1 MNSFTRFHKPAT
13 QPIAIAD
20 DEKSQ
25 QVTRVKTPSEL
36 LNTPIRAALIMDIKN
51 KANAP
56 EGVFKEYY
64 QALIEVVAEF
74 YQDLPGVT
82 PPFNRFGGLLDNALH
97 RAAAIL
103 EDRKNHRLPDDEDAT
118 DAQVAEEY
126 ALWTYML
133 FSVALFR
140 DIGKLHNCYQ
150 IYLCDSEGLMP
161 RRWQPYDGAIP
172 QHSQYYRFK
181 QIDLD
186 RRHVDPAQWDKRAG
200 PNLAYKLMT
209 PEQFNWIHGNAAA
222 YRIWWYELG
231 DEEEEG
237 RGGKGTKLAIDNAET
252 AAIKIAISLDNDAAV
267 KDFAAKVEAAQEQ
280 QEGLKNL
287 PTLEMDPSAI
297 NAESTVEVTMAEWA
311 AQVSQSDSAMAKQVQ
326 TNKDG
331 TISISAAAV
340 EAFAQTFPQ
349 LAQQNGGTAGI
360 YNQVSTSAAN
370 TASVTATAP
379 VTVSQSSTAAQTNAS
394 PTSNTPL
401 SAQSGASQVGAQMS
415 NIVAKAAA
423 GGAMAAA
430 VAAVAASYPAV
441 QTARS
446 SVTLGLGR

>member
-1 MNSFTRFHKPAT
+1 MSSFTRFHKPAT
-13 QPIAIAD
+13 QPKQLV
-20 DEKSQ
+20 DEEKCQ
-25 QVTRVKTPSEL
+25 QVTKVKTPGEL
-36 LNTPIRAALIMDIKN
+36 LNTPLRAALCIDIKN

-56 EGVFKEYY
+56 EGVFQQYY
-64 QALIEVVAEF
+64 KALIDIVAEF
-74 YQDLPGVT
+74 YQDLPGIT
-82 PPFNRFGGLLDNALH
+82 PPFNRCGGLLDNALQ
-97 RAAAIL
+97 RAAQML
-103 EDRKNHRLPDDEDAT
+103 EERLNHRFPEEGSDQ
-118 DAQVAEEY
+118 QVAEEY

-133 FSVALFR
+133 FTVALFR

-150 IYLCDSEGLMP
+150 VYLCDSEGLMP
-161 RRWQPYDGAIP
+161 RRWMPYDGAIP

-181 QIDLD
+181 QIDTD
-186 RRHVDPAQWDKRAG
+186 RRHIDPSQWDKRAG

-209 PEQFNWIHGNAAA
+209 TEQFNWIHGNAAA

-252 AAIKIAISLDNDAAV
+252 AAIKIAMTMDNDAAI
-267 KDFAAKVEAAQEQ
+267 KAFADKVQAAEAQ
-280 QEGLKNL
+280 QENMKNL
-287 PTLEMDPSAI
+287 PSLEMDPSAV
-297 NAESTVEVTMAEWA
+297 NVESTVEVTMAEWA

-340 EAFAQTFPQ
+340 EAFAQSFPQ
-349 LAQQNGGTAGI
+349 LAQQSGGAGGI
-360 YNQVSTSAAN
+360 YNQVSASAAN
-370 TASVTATAP
+370 TASVKATAP
-379 VTVSQSSTAAQTNAS
+379 VTTVTASASSTAAQTTAS

-430 VAAVAASYPAV
+430 VAAAASYPAV
-441 QTARS
+441 QSTSS
-446 SVTLGLGR
+446 SVTLSLGR